1 MNTLTRYLSREFI
14 QNFFLC
20 LGAFTTIYLI
30 VEFFERINA
39 FLYNRAPLSLM
50 APYFLNKI
58 PAIVS
63 QVAPAAILLA
73 TIVTLGLMSRHN
85 EIMAMKSGGISLWRI
100 LSPILGVVLIIY
112 FALLGLNEWVTP
124 AANQKAREV
133 RDLIV
138 HKKKPM
144 AAFKQS
150 QIWIHSH
157 QAIYNIRLY
166 HPEQDLLEG
175 FTVFR
180 FGPAFQLAERIDAR
194 SARWKDG
201 KWTFA
206 EASVTAFPP
215 DGFPVRKFHEE
226 FVLSLPEMPADFR
239 IADKPP
245 EEMNYSELQEFVRKI
260 ERDGYRSSKYRTA
273 MHHFFSFPFIGVIL
287 AFLGVPIALRK
298 ERGAGIAVGIGLCLF
313 ISFVFFVVY
322 SFSIGYGQAGTLPPF
337 LAAWL
342 GNIIFAMVGVYFFL
356 SIRH

>member
-1 MNTLTRYLSREFI
+1 MSTLTRYLSREFI

-20 LGAFTTIYLI
+20 LGTFATIYLI

-39 FLYNRAPLSLM
+39 FLYNQAPLTLM
-50 APYFLNKI
+50 ASYFLNKI

-73 TIVTLGLMSRHN
+73 TIVTLGIMSRHN

-100 LSPILGVVLIIY
+100 VSPILGVVLVIY

-124 AANQKAREV
+124 AANQKARGV
-133 RDLIV
+133 RELII
-138 HKKKPM
+138 HKKKPV
-144 AAFKQS
+144 ASFKQS

-157 QAIYNIRLY
+157 QAIYNIKLY
-166 HPEQDLLEG
+166 HLEQDLLEG
-175 FTVFR
+175 ITIFR
-180 FGPAFQLAERIDAR
+180 FGSAFQLAERIDAR

-201 KWTFA
+201 RWIFT
-206 EASVTAFPP
+206 EASVTTFFP
-215 DGFPVRKFHEE
+215 DGFPTRKFHEE
-226 FVLSLPEMPADFR
+226 LVLSLPEMPADFR

-245 EEMNYSELQEFVRKI
+245 EEMNFSEVREYVRKI
-260 ERDGYRSSKYRTA
+260 ERDGYKSSKYRTA

-287 AFLGVPIALRK
+287 AFLGIPVALRK
-298 ERGAGIAVGIGLCLF
+298 ERGAGLAVGIGLCLI

-322 SFSIGYGQAGTLPPF
+322 SLSIGYGQAGTLPPF

-342 GNIIFAMVGVYFFL
+342 GNIIFALVGVYLFL
-356 SIRH
+356 AVRH